1 MTKKK
6 KILAICGSTRKESAN
21 LQLLKKISNITSDIY
36 EVSIFEGI
44 AELPHFNPDLDNENP
59 PKEISDFR
67 ENISNSDG
75 VIICTPEYV
84 FSIPGSL
91 KNAIEW
97 CVSTNIFSNKPIGI
111 ITASA
116 SGDKGHEELQL
127 IMRTLE
133 CKFDAKT
140 AIQVKAIKGKIH
152 KSEGITDTDTL
163 GKIEAFLK
171 SFDEQLKSDI

>member
-1 MTKKK
+1 MTRKK

-21 LQLLKKISNITSDIY
+21 LQLLKTIAGVTSDIY

-44 AELPHFNPDLDNENP
+44 AQLPHFNPDLDNENP
-59 PKEISDFR
+59 PKEILDFR
-67 ENISNSDG
+67 EKISNSDG

-97 CVSTNIFSNKPIGI
+97 CVSTTIFSNKPIGM

-127 IMRTLE
+127 IMKTLE
-133 CKFDAKT
+133 CKFDEKT
-140 AIQVKAIKGKIH
+140 AIQIKAIKGKIH
-152 KSEGITDTDTL
+152 KDCGIIDNETS
-163 GKIEAFLK
+163 GKIKAFLK
-171 SFDEQLKSDI
+171 SFDEQLKSDT

>member
-1 MTKKK
+1 MTQKKN
-6 KILAICGSTRKESAN
+6 ILAICGSTRKESAN
-21 LQLLKKISNITSDIY
+21 LQLLKMIWDITSDIY
-36 EVSIFEGI
+36 KISIFVGI

-59 PKEISDFR
+59 PKKIAEFR
-67 ENISNSDG
+67 DKISNSDG

-97 CVSTNIFSNKPIGI
+97 CVSTTLFSNKPIGI

-127 IMRTLE
+127 IMKTLE
-133 CKFDAKT
+133 CRFDENT
-140 AIQVKAIKGKIH
+140 AILIKAVKGKIH
-152 KSEGITDTDTL
+152 KDRGIIDNETL
-163 GKIEAFLK
+163 EKIKAFLK
-171 SFDEQLKSDI
+171 SFDQQLKSDR